1 MMLTLLSSHQ
11 HPGGLKPLA
20 ETLSLSLSL
29 SLELKTR
36 SGAGRGL
43 KLEDGA
49 QEVKAVPDAGDGAG

>member
-1 MMLTLLSSHQ
+1 MMLISLSSHQ

-20 ETLSLSLSL
+20 ETLSLSL